1 MIYFLLI
8 IVLGDSVLIE
18 SYPTRAECEIRRQA
32 VKIDHPGVNTRCLQM
47 ETENRV

>member
-18 SYPTRAECEIRRQA
+18 SYPTIIQCEIRREA
-32 VKIDHPGVNTRCLQM
+32 IRTDHPGASTKCLPM
-47 ETENRV
+47 EEKINV

>member
-8 IVLGDSVLIE
+8 IMLGDSVMIE

-47 ETENRV
+47 EAEYRV

>member
-18 SYPTRAECEIRRQA
+18 SYPTLIECEVRKEA
-32 VKIDHPGVNTRCLQM
+32 VRTDHPGASTKCLPM
-47 ETENRV
+47 EEKFHV

>member
-32 VKIDHPGVNTRCLQM
+32 VKIDHPGVSTKCLPM

>member
-18 SYPTRAECEIRRQA
+18 SYPTNAECEIRRAA
-32 VKIDHPGVNTRCLQM
+32 VKIDHPGVSTKCLPM
-47 ETENRV
+47 ETKNHV